1 MNLSWSFAVSFLQE
15 GIRLPITFSY
25 WVYVLS
31 VFLVGLTLPIFSYLT
46 LIYRELG
53 RMTTG
58 RVHGHLDIFEAEI
71 EPKLKINRRS
81 GGRTFRII
89 GHFWLAFL
97 VLETTRGVVYF
108 VPGTWESFVEFC
120 VFVVLEVVLAMHFI
134 PDMLLYRTTGRW
146 LLPLLPLIRGV
157 EWFVWPVR
165 VFLEGAESLA
175 RISEHEVE
183 KTEEERTEEGIEA
196 LVEAAEEEG
205 IIEPEQADLIEQVVE
220 FSDKRVREV
229 MTPRPDIVALPA
241 DATLEDLHAKVV
253 ETKFSKIPVYEES
266 LDDIFGV
273 AYAQDLL
280 HIADQDLP
288 KRKVRELAKPVLFMP
303 ETKVGSEL
311 LREMRQKGCPLAVI
325 IDEHGTVAGIA
336 TVEDLVEEI
345 VGESLNDGRPPAPDV
360 VREADGGLV
369 MRGSMAIGDVEELLG
384 VKFGDK
390 TDEAVTTLAGLLSHA
405 SGKVPAP
412 GDKIDLEDHRF
423 EVLEA
428 NQRKVLRVRIRKQMK
443 AVRRNP

>member
-1 MNLSWSFAVSFLQE
+1 MNMYSWAYALGV
-15 GIRLPITFSY
+15 
-25 WVYVLS
+25 VLLA
-31 VFLVGLTLPIFSYLT
+31 FGLPIFSYLA

-58 RVHGHLDIFEAEI
+58 RIHEHLEIFEAEI
-71 EPKLKINRRS
+71 EPKLRIRRQS
-81 GGRTFRII
+81 GGRTFRIL

-108 VPGTWESFVEFC
+108 VPGTWESFVEFF
-120 VFVVLEVVLAMHFI
+120 VFLSLEVVIAMHFI

-146 LLPLLPLIRGV
+146 LLPLLPVIRAGM
-157 EWFVWPVR
+157 WLVWPVR

-175 RISEHEVE
+175 RISEHEPE
-183 KTEEERTEEGIEA
+183 KSEEQRTEEGIEA

-205 IIEPEQADLIEQVVE
+205 IIESDQADLIEQVVE

-229 MTPRPDIVALPA
+229 MTPRPDIVAMPA
-241 DATLEDLHAKVV
+241 EATLEELHAKVI
-253 ETKFSKIPVYEES
+253 ETKFSKIPVYEKS

-273 AYAQDLL
+273 VHAQDLL
-280 HIADQDLP
+280 QIADQDLP
-288 KRKVRELAKPVLFMP
+288 KRKVRELIRPVLFMP
-303 ETKVGSEL
+303 ETKAGSEL
-311 LREMRQKGCPLAVI
+311 LREMRKKGQPFAVI

-345 VGESLNDGRPPAPDV
+345 VGESGYDDKQPAPDV
-360 VREADGGLV
+360 VREPDGGLV
-369 MRGSMAIGDVEELLG
+369 MRGSMTIRDVEELLG
-384 VKFGDK
+384 LQFGESA
-390 TDEAVTTLAGLLSHA
+390 DEAVTTVAGLLSHV

-412 GDKIDLEDHRF
+412 GDKVDLAGYRF

-428 NQRKVLRVRIRKQMK
+428 NQRKVLRLRVRKRAAAAP
-443 AVRRNP
+443 AVSA

>member
-1 MNLSWSFAVSFLQE
+1 MSWSWLYA
-15 GIRLPITFSY
+15 
-25 WVYVLS
+25 LS
-31 VFLVGLTLPIFSYLT
+31 VVLVGLTLPIFSYLT

-58 RVHGHLDIFEAEI
+58 RVHEHLDIFEAEI
-71 EPKLKINRRS
+71 EPKLKIRRQS
-81 GGRTFRII
+81 GGRTFRIL

-108 VPGTWESFVEFC
+108 VHGTWESFVQIT
-120 VFVVLEVVLAMHFI
+120 VFVVLEVVFAMHFI

-146 LLPLLPLIRGV
+146 LRPLLPLIRGAM
-157 EWFVWPVR
+157 WFVWPVR

-175 RISEHEVE
+175 RISEHELE
-183 KTEEERTEEGIEA
+183 RTEEQRTEEGIEA

-229 MTPRPDIVALPA
+229 MTPRPDIVAILA

-253 ETKFSKIPVYEES
+253 ETKFNKIPVYEKS

-273 AYAQDLL
+273 VYAQDLL
-280 HIADQDLP
+280 HVADQDLP
-288 KRKVRELAKPVLFMP
+288 KRKVRELAKPALFIP
-303 ETKVGSEL
+303 ETKAGSEL
-311 LREMRQKGCPLAVI
+311 LREMRQKGQPLAVV
-325 IDEHGTVAGIA
+325 IDEHGSVAGIA
-336 TVEDLVEEI
+336 TIEDLVEEI
-345 VGESLNDGRPPAPDV
+345 VGKSGHEGKPPAPDV
-360 VREADGGLV
+360 VREPDGDLV
-369 MRGSMAIGDVEELLG
+369 MRGSMAIGTVEELLG
-384 VKFGDK
+384 VKFGDE

-412 GDKIDLEDHRF
+412 GDKVDLEGHRF

-443 AVRRNP
+443 AAPTRR